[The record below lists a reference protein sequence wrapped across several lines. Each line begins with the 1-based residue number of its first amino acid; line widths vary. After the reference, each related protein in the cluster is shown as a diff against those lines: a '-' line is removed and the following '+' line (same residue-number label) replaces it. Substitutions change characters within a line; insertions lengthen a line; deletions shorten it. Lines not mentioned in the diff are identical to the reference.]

1 MVPHATPAGKGIKPR
16 RPPRPP
22 NEKLVGEKFRAKEYQ
37 SFGNLVAS
45 LSKFSPV

>member
-1 MVPHATPAGKGIKPR
+1 MVGLAFAVIQP
-16 RPPRPP
+16 
-22 NEKLVGEKFRAKEYQ
+22 ELVSEKFRAKEYQ